1 MTTKEIEAILAKYY
15 DGNSTLQEEHQLKE
29 FFLRTDIPE
38 HLLEHKPIFGFHQE
52 ERDVVT
58 SEAFETAFE
67 EKLRQGKV
75 VSLINRRR
83 KITYALSIAASIVL
97 VAGLIITFQLGMFAP
112 SQPFGTISDPDLAY
126 VEARNALFAVS
137 EKFNS
142 GIDQASQLET
152 FQTGMEKARQLE
164 TFQNSFTKG
173 EKFNRLDRYQP
184 IILTTDKTQTKRP

>member
-15 DGNSTLQEEHQLKE
+15 DGNSTLREEHQLKE

-38 HLLEHKPIFGFHQE
+38 HLLAHKPIFGFFTE
-52 ERDVVT
+52 EGDVAT
-58 SEAFETAFE
+58 SEAFEPAFE

-83 KITYALSIAASIVL
+83 KITYALSIAASIML
-97 VAGLIITFQLGMFAP
+97 VTGLIITFQSGMFTP

-126 VEARNALFAVS
+126 IEARNALFMVS
-137 EKFNS
+137 ERFNT
-142 GIDQASQLET
+142 GMDKASQLEA
-152 FQTGMEKARQLE
+152 FQTGLDKASQLE

-184 IILTTDKTQTKRP
+184 IILSTDKTQTKRP

>member
-58 SEAFETAFE
+58 SEAFETVFE

-126 VEARNALFAVS
+126 VKKRVPELNDIEYLPMVDHKMARERALLAYKKGL
-137 EKFNS
+137 EKFH
-142 GIDQASQLET
+142 
-152 FQTGMEKARQLE
+152 
-164 TFQNSFTKG
+164 
-173 EKFNRLDRYQP
+173 
-184 IILTTDKTQTKRP
+184 